1 MNTAAKLTVMDGGKA
16 ARNRT
21 TAEEREALRADTVA
35 KLKALGVL
43 DQVKEYASR
52 KGWGKPEVWTPK
64 NCLKL
69 TKYGRDVAGVNL
81 CGCGEVA
88 RHFDEDGFVQ
98 CDACHELD
106 ESLGETLKDAITM
119 EVNGSR
125 VTVQVV
131 TEPAPAVSLYFRD
144 EFILDRESWV
154 FPYAREVALWE
165 ICLKARAEA
174 DRYRALLALKQ
185 EEMDTVLG
193 PLAAITSDP
202 EYRATMDDIIFL
214 VNLDHGRPVRDFHD
228 KAKTLMVD
236 AFNRDEPK
244 YKGAVKLVFKVGYDA
259 KPSDNQ
265 GASYSVEVK
274 EDTPPFVS
282 GGRLYHDKKGNL
294 LKSDELYQALPLGQ
308 AGNDAQARA

>member
-1 MNTAAKLTVMDGGKA
+1 MNTAKHLTVMEGGKVA
-16 ARNRT
+16 KNRT

-43 DQVKEYASR
+43 EQVKEYASR

-69 TKYGRDVAGVNL
+69 TKYGRDVAGVIL
-81 CGCGEVA
+81 CTCGEVA
-88 RHFDEDGFVQ
+88 RHFDEDSAL
-98 CDACHELD
+98 CDSCHELD
-106 ESLGETLKDAITM
+106 ESLGETLQEAHTLEIG
-119 EVNGSR
+119 GSR
-125 VTVQVV
+125 ITVQMI
-131 TEPAPAVSLYFRD
+131 TENPSPAASLYFRD

-154 FPYAREVALWE
+154 FPYSREVALWE

-174 DRYRALLALKQ
+174 DRYRALLALEQ
-185 EEMDTVLG
+185 ENLDAVLG
-193 PLAAITSDP
+193 PLKAITSDP

-214 VNLDHGRPVRDFHD
+214 INLDHGRPVRDFHD

-265 GASYSVEVK
+265 GAAYSVEVK

-294 LKSDELYQALPLGQ
+294 LKSDELFQSLPLGQ
-308 AGNDAQARA
+308 AADA